1 MKMAANTMEA
11 VQKPN
16 SCTSFTFLMSALGVN
31 SFRKTRMATP
41 TTSTTTWSPKSSHAR
56 SSPTEELT
64 ASRCAKTIEWI
75 GVLGAIAVSSPTEKM
90 TAMRRKHAWK
100 KNDSLT
106 SVIACDSYLSFC
118 GAFS

>member
-1 MKMAANTMEA
+1 MEA

-16 SCTSFTFLMSALGVN
+16 NFTFLISALGVN
-31 SFRKTRMATP
+31 SRKTRMATP

-75 GVLGAIAVSSPTEKM
+75 GVLEAIAASSPTEKM
-90 TAMRRKHAWK
+90 TVMRRKHAWK
-100 KNDSLT
+100 KNDSLI
-106 SVIACDSYLSFC
+106 SVIAGDRSLLFFLGLLVIESWELAAC
-118 GAFS
+118 